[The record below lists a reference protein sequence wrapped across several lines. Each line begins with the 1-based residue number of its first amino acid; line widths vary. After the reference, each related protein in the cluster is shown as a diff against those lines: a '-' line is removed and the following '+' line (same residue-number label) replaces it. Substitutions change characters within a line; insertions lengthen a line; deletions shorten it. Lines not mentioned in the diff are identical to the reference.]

1 MSISNPRIV
10 LLMNK
15 LNIGLFGAVI
25 ALAGTLFGVFTYADF
40 QTIDSSNGGSPIGLM
55 LGHVTMTVRDQDGT
69 ITAYHQSDNF
79 VMRQGEDCIAKLIF
93 LGEANTAGSSSVCS
107 SDIGQFNNIV
117 LLNLTAT
124 TLEGDTALTTGG
136 FGIVDN
142 AGLTATACGTLTLT
156 VATGTGGAHVDCD
169 KTFTNLGG
177 SNTITAAA
185 LINQTTTTD
194 STMLTKQDISGGVTV
209 GTGST
214 LTVEWDLDIGG
225 ASAIGE

>member
-142 AGLTATACGTLTLT
+142 AGLTAATCGTLTLT
-156 VATGTGGAHVDCD
+156 AATGTGGAHVDCD